1 MFWIIWQIFS
11 QWSTLSVKFS
21 SSRKMGVS
29 TCIWTELYF
38 VFIGG
43 VGHWFRCLLGIC
55 KFRPNYWSSRHSIS
69 WTPYLRSC
77 PMNTP
82 WSLDVSSVLAD
93 DAFQVVIAC
102 IRHVVRIVVHA
113 VVFVL
118 ADFRLE
124 NLKKKTI
131 FHWISL
137 FQKVPTYLGC
147 IADYHIAYV
156 IFLWIIN
163 ISLSVNC
170 ISK

>member
-43 VGHWFRCLLGIC
+43 VGHWFMCLLGIC

-124 NLKKKTI
+124 NFKKKNNFPLNQFIPKGT
-131 FHWISL
+131 SL
-137 FQKVPTYLGC
+137 FRMYCWLS
-147 IADYHIAYV
+147 Y
-156 IFLWIIN
+156 
-163 ISLSVNC
+163 SLCYIPMDN
-170 ISK
+170 